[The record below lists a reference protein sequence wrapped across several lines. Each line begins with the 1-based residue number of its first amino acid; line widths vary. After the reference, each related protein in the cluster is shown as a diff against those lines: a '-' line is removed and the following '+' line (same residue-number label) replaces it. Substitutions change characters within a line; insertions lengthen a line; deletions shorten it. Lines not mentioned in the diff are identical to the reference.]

1 MDGVISHEVSGC
13 VCVCL
18 AVNIVESYPDL
29 ACKQDEKG
37 MTPLNFLVTKASS
50 FRSRSSYVFY
60 DLSRTA
66 FIPWQIVEAIIYSVI
81 PPMYVEVT
89 SESQVANNEEAPR
102 DNRVG
107 ISKLERS
114 FFAKKILGCW
124 LFKNIDDAKQKHAL
138 ALLLANRLI
147 EKEDWSRYI
156 NFPSTDSGASSIRTL
171 SSPRGPDPLIQ
182 ATKLGILELVTGIL
196 KKYPEAA
203 DSFDDNGRNILHISV
218 EQKHRFLYDYFMCSI
233 VYKDRMLADVDFQG
247 NTVMHMATCSEK
259 RPPRSPGVTDELI
272 ANVHGGQGNTD
283 FHVGG
288 KRGSVGVVNQMSWDV
303 LWFKRVK
310 HDSYPHLWH
319 IRNFDGK
326 SAEELFEE
334 NHSALREQA
343 ENAAKHVSNN
353 LIVVAI
359 LIGTINF
366 AALFTLPGGF
376 DQNTGIPMLL
386 NSNRQEVQ
394 FFMAYIG
401 LALFFAFL
409 SLATLMLIQLSRF
422 DTNDFHVAI
431 PVKTVLSC
439 ITIILST
446 GFSATAFGQ
455 GYILEGKLG
464 PFMATFLIFFM
475 FLVTIVLALIMM
487 DTKVLIFDYMYY
499 AIRDW
504 LIYKSPD
511 M

>member
-1 MDGVISHEVSGC
+1 MLNECLCEKLRGG
-13 VCVCL
+13 L

-37 MTPLNFLVTKASS
+37 MTPLNFLITKASS

-66 FIPWQIVEAIIYSVI
+66 FIPWQIVEAIIYSFI
-81 PPMYVEVT
+81 PPMYVEAT
-89 SESQVANNEEAPR
+89 SESQAANNEEAPR

-138 ALLLANRLI
+138 TLLLANRLI

-171 SSPRGPDPLIQ
+171 SSPRAPDPLIQ
-182 ATKLGILELVTGIL
+182 ATKLGILELVMAIL

-218 EQKHRFLYDYFMCSI
+218 ELKHRFLYDYLMCS
-233 VYKDRMLADVDFQG
+233 VAYKDRMLADIDFQG

-272 ANVHGGQGNTD
+272 ANVHGGQGNTN

-319 IRNFDGK
+319 LRNVEGK

-366 AALFTLPGGF
+366 AALFTLPRGF

-386 NSNRQEVQ
+386 KSNRQEVQ

-401 LALFFAFL
+401 LALFFPAL
-409 SLATLMLIQLSRF
+409 SLATLMLIQLSQF
-422 DTNDFHVAI
+422 DTTDFHVAI

-446 GFSATAFGQ
+446 AS
-455 GYILEGKLG
+455 LPPRLGK
-464 PFMATFLIFFM
+464 AIFLR
-475 FLVTIVLALIMM
+475 V
-487 DTKVLIFDYMYY
+487 
-499 AIRDW
+499 
-504 LIYKSPD
+504 S
-511 M
+511 

>member
-1 MDGVISHEVSGC
+1 
-13 VCVCL
+13 
-18 AVNIVESYPDL
+18 
-29 ACKQDEKG
+29 
-37 MTPLNFLVTKASS
+37 MTPLNFFVTKASS

-66 FIPWQIVEAIIYSVI
+66 FIPWQIVEAIIYSFI
-81 PPMYVEVT
+81 PPMYVEAT
-89 SESQVANNEEAPR
+89 SESHAANNEEAPR

-124 LFKNIDDAKQKHAL
+124 LFKNIDDAKQKHTL

-156 NFPSTDSGASSIRTL
+156 YFQSTDSGASSIETL
-171 SSPRGPDPLIQ
+171 SSPRAPDPLIQ
-182 ATKLGILELVTGIL
+182 ATKRGILELVMAIL

-203 DSFDDNGRNILHISV
+203 DSFDENGRNILHISV
-218 EQKHRFLYDYFMCSI
+218 EQKHRFLNDYLMCS
-233 VYKDRMLADVDFQG
+233 VAYKDRMLADVDFRG

-259 RPPRSPGVTDELI
+259 RPPQSPPPRSPGVMDELI
-272 ANVHGGQGNTD
+272 PNVHGRQGNTD

-288 KRGSVGVVNQMSWDV
+288 KQGSVEVVIQMSWDHV

-319 IRNFDGK
+319 LRNFDGK
-326 SAEELFEE
+326 SADELFVE

-366 AALFTLPGGF
+366 AALFTLPFAALFTLPEGF

-386 NSNRQEVQ
+386 KSNRQEVQ
-394 FFMAYIG
+394 FFMAFIG

-409 SLATLMLIQLSRF
+409 TLATLMLIQLSRF
-422 DTNDFHVAI
+422 DTSDFHMAV
-431 PVKTVLSC
+431 PVKTIVST
-439 ITIILST
+439 ITIILSA
-446 GFSATAFGQ
+446 GFSATSFGQ
-455 GYILEGKLG
+455 GYILEGELG
-464 PFMATFLIFFM
+464 PFLATFLIFFM
-475 FLVTIVLALIMM
+475 FLVIIVLALVVI
-487 DTKVLIFDYMYY
+487 DTKLLLFDYMYY

-504 LIYKSPD
+504 LVYKGPE